1 MENHHQVC
9 HDLKTNRP
17 DIGQPLPGIL
27 ALLPVAFVLSVIAA
41 ISLNALFFFQH
52 RNAEQAKEEWK
63 LNVAEESA
71 KQKDIMAQI
80 EAIKEEERR
89 ANDVRDWVEGSR
101 QLQPLAVAIA
111 RSMDVKGSIA
121 ELSLFREPSNPN
133 QIKLGFKFDN
143 GGQKQLDA
151 TLEAINVL
159 GYRSYSANQT
169 AGKEGSLDYQAT
181 LIWQNSNKESL
192 NLTATDE

>member
-9 HDLKTNRP
+9 HDLKTDRP

-27 ALLPVAFVLSVIAA
+27 RLLPSVFVLSVVGA

-63 LNVAEESA
+63 LKVAEETA
-71 KQKDIMAQI
+71 KQKDITVKI
-80 EAIKEEERR
+80 EAIKDEERR

-121 ELSLFREPSNPN
+121 ELSLFREPSNPK
-133 QIKLGFKFDN
+133 QVKIGFKFDN

-151 TLEAINVL
+151 TLEAINRL

-181 LIWQNSNKESL
+181 LIWQNSNKEPV

>member
-27 ALLPVAFVLSVIAA
+27 ALLPIAFVLSVIGA

-52 RNAEQAKEEWK
+52 RNAEQAKEEWT
-63 LNVAEESA
+63 LRVVEESA
-71 KQKDIMAQI
+71 KQKDIMVQI

-111 RSMDVKGSIA
+111 RSMDVKSSIA

-143 GGQKQLDA
+143 GGQKQLDT

-159 GYRSYSANQT
+159 GYRSYSAHQT
-169 AGKEGSLDYQAT
+169 AGKEGALDYQAT
-181 LIWQNSNKESL
+181 LIWQNSNKESI

>member
-27 ALLPVAFVLSVIAA
+27 ALLPVAFVLSVIGA

-181 LIWQNSNKESL
+181 LIWQNSNKESA
-192 NLTATDE
+192 NLTFTDE

>member
-17 DIGQPLPGIL
+17 DIDQPLPGIL
-27 ALLPVAFVLSVIAA
+27 ALFPVAFVLSVIGA

-121 ELSLFREPSNPN
+121 ELSLRCY
-133 QIKLGFKFDN
+133 KK
-143 GGQKQLDA
+143 K
-151 TLEAINVL
+151 
-159 GYRSYSANQT
+159 YS
-169 AGKEGSLDYQAT
+169 
-181 LIWQNSNKESL
+181 
-192 NLTATDE
+192 